1 MLSKSSKWEMG
12 FVHNIAKFTMSRFVI
27 SKFECS
33 SSTTTYLNSKYVPCL
48 LGQDHFRCGQQE
60 SEKFSPEATRADR

>member
-12 FVHNIAKFTMSRFVI
+12 FVHNIAKFTIARIVI
-27 SKFECS
+27 SKFEC
-33 SSTTTYLNSKYVPCL
+33 TTYLNSKYVPCL
-48 LGQDHFRCGQQE
+48 LGQDHFGCGQQE

>member
-1 MLSKSSKWEMG
+1 MG
-12 FVHNIAKFTMSRFVI
+12 FVHYITKFTISRFVI
-27 SKFECS
+27 LKFECS
-33 SSTTTYLNSKYVPCL
+33 TTTTTTYLNSKYVPCL